1 MKTVALATLAA
12 ILMSGSAMA
21 YPASSFKAPAAYKS
35 FRAPALTPY
44 ERMQIQQSQHR
55 LGLLQW
61 RVRADGRVTVWERI
75 QVRLAQSRHNAL
87 VYRLSHN

>member
-1 MKTVALATLAA
+1 MKTVALATMAA

-21 YPASSFKAPAAYKS
+21 APSYKAPTIFKS
-35 FRAPALTPY
+35 FRAPALTPF

-55 LGLLQW
+55 LNLLQW

-75 QVRLAQSRHNAL
+75 QVRLAQNRHNAL

>member
-12 ILMSGSAMA
+12 VLMSGSAMA
-21 YPASSFKAPAAYKS
+21 YPTSSFKAPAVYKS

-44 ERMQIQQSQHR
+44 EQFQIRQSKNR
-55 LGLLQW
+55 LDALMW
-61 RVRADGRVTVWERI
+61 RARADGRVTFLERWQI
-75 QVRLAQSRHNAL
+75 QLAQNRHNAL